1 MATNRN
7 TNDDKSTTLNGNG
20 TDPKSNGLH
29 SEKDVATKQD
39 DEIDTSAMNAD
50 ASNDEDI
57 TVYPSGFKLLAV
69 MIGLQLAVLCVS
81 LDNTIIAT
89 AIPKITD
96 QFGALS
102 DVGWYGSAYLLT
114 FCALTLLFG
123 RLYKMFSV
131 KWVFLGCLALFEVGS
146 LICAVAPSSV
156 VLIVGRAIA
165 GLGGSGIFSGGLI
178 ILAYTTPLDKRP
190 IYTGLFGA
198 MYGIASI
205 IGPLVGGAFADHVS
219 WRWCFYINLP
229 FGAIT
234 AASLILFLQLPK
246 QRVEDVDDD
255 ISLLQK
261 IKSFDPLGT
270 ILFLASV
277 ICILLALFWGGT
289 TYSWSSGRIIA
300 LLVVFAVLLVAFIIV
315 QYFMGE
321 DATIPG
327 RLIKQR
333 SLASAAA
340 FAMFV
345 GAAFFVN
352 IYYIPIWFQ
361 VVRGTSATSA
371 GVNTLP
377 LLISF
382 TIGAMGSGTVV
393 AKVGYPTPFMY
404 GLSVIGSVGA
414 GLLTL
419 YNADIST
426 GKWIGYQI
434 IFGLG
439 IGIGMQQPIILA
451 QAVLPL
457 SDVPIGTA
465 IIIFSQMFGGSLF
478 ISVAQNI
485 FINKLIQGLGGIA
498 NLGVDPE
505 VIAGSGAT
513 TDPRL
518 FGITDPA
525 VLSQV
530 KVVYNDAIVWTFKVA
545 LITTCLSALAAVG
558 MEWKSVKVEA
568 KVDDDVEVNTDT
580 KVFVVAK

>member
-1 MATNRN
+1 MATNG
-7 TNDDKSTTLNGNG
+7 DKSATLRDDE
-20 TDPKSNGLH
+20 TEPKADSLPN
-29 SEKDVATKQD
+29 ENKFATKEGHD
-39 DEIDTSAMNAD
+39 ADTALDAD
-50 ASNDEDI
+50 TPSDGEDAI
-57 TVYPSGFKLLAV
+57 VYPSGFKLFAL
-69 MIGLQLAVLCVS
+69 MLGLQLAVLCVS

-96 QFGALS
+96 QFQALS

-123 RLYKMFSV
+123 RMFKMFSV
-131 KWVFLGCLALFEVGS
+131 KWVFLGCLALFEIGS

-165 GLGGSGIFSGGLI
+165 GLGGSGIFSGALV

-190 IYTGLFGA
+190 IHTGLFGA

-205 IGPLVGGAFADHVS
+205 IGPLVGGAFADNVT

-229 FGAIT
+229 FGGVT
-234 AASLILFLQLPK
+234 AASLILFLHLPER
-246 QRVEDVDDD
+246 QQDDATD
-255 ISLLQK
+255 TSLWQTFN
-261 IKSFDPLGT
+261 SFDPLGT
-270 ILFLASV
+270 IFFLASV
-277 ICILLALFWGGT
+277 ICILLALFWGGSA
-289 TYSWSSGRIIA
+289 YSWSSGRVIA
-300 LLVVFAVLLVAFIIV
+300 LLVIFAVLLVAFAIV

-321 DATIPG
+321 NATIPG

-340 FAMFV
+340 FAMVV
-345 GAAFFVN
+345 GSAFFVN

-361 VVRGTSATSA
+361 VVRGSSATTA

-382 TIGAMGSGTVV
+382 TVGALGAGSVV
-393 AKVGYPTPFMY
+393 TKLGYPTPFMY
-404 GLSVIGSVGA
+404 GLSVIGSIGA

-419 YNADIST
+419 YTADIST

-434 IFGLG
+434 LFGFG
-439 IGIGMQQPIILA
+439 IGIGMQQPIILV

-478 ISVAQNI
+478 ISVAQNV
-485 FINKLIQGLGGIA
+485 FITKLVQGLRAIP
-498 NLGVDPE
+498 NLGADPKE
-505 VIAGSGAT
+505 IAGAGAT
-513 TDPRL
+513 TDPGH

-525 VLSQV
+525 VLSQM
-530 KVVYNDAIVWTFKVA
+530 KLVYNDAIVWAFRIA
-545 LITTCLSALAAVG
+545 LITTCLSALAVLG
-558 MEWKSVKVEA
+558 MEWKSVKAEA
-568 KVDDDVEVNTDT
+568 KPADDAEVNADSTESPE
-580 KVFVVAK
+580 AK

>member
-1 MATNRN
+1 MAMNRS
-7 TNDDKSTTLNGNG
+7 TNDDKSATLHGDQTESNSNSLHNE
-20 TDPKSNGLH
+20 TDF
-29 SEKDVATKQD
+29 ATKEGHD
-39 DEIDTSAMNAD
+39 TGPAIDAD
-50 ASNDEDI
+50 TANGEDT
-57 TVYPSGFKLLAV
+57 TVYPSGFKLVAV
-69 MIGLQLAVLCVS
+69 MVGLQLAVLCVS

-96 QFGALS
+96 EFEALS

-123 RLYKMFSV
+123 RLFKVFSV
-131 KWVFLGCLALFEVGS
+131 KWVFLGCLALFEIGS

-165 GLGGSGIFSGGLI
+165 GLGGSGIFSGALI

-190 IYTGLFGA
+190 IYTGIFGA

-229 FGAIT
+229 FGGVT
-234 AASLILFLQLPK
+234 AASLIFFLHLPK
-246 QRVEDVDDD
+246 QKKKPETD

-261 IKSFDPLGT
+261 IKGFDPLGT
-270 ILFLASV
+270 VFFLASV
-277 ICILLALFWGGT
+277 ICILLALFWGGS
-289 TYSWSSGRIIA
+289 TYSWGNGRIIA
-300 LLVVFAVLLVAFIIV
+300 LLVLFALLLVAFIVV
-315 QYFMGE
+315 QYIVGE
-321 DATIPG
+321 DATMPG
-327 RLIKQR
+327 RLIKRR
-333 SLASAAA
+333 SLASVAA

-382 TIGAMGSGTVV
+382 TVGTLGAGSVV
-393 AKVGYPTPFMY
+393 TKVGYPTPFMY

-419 YNADIST
+419 YNVDIST

-434 IFGLG
+434 VFGLG

-465 IIIFSQMFGGSLF
+465 IIIFCQMFGGSLF
-478 ISVAQNI
+478 ISVAQNV
-485 FINKLIQGLGGIA
+485 FVTKLIEGLGAIA
-498 NLGVDPE
+498 NLGVDPQE
-505 VIAGSGAT
+505 IADSGAT
-513 TDPRL
+513 TDPAR

-525 VLSQV
+525 VLSQM
-530 KVVYNDAIVWTFKVA
+530 KVVYNDAIVWTFRVA
-545 LITTCLSALAAVG
+545 LITTCLSALAVLG
-558 MEWKSVKVEA
+558 MEWKSVKVEPKPEGDAQVNADSTETAEA
-568 KVDDDVEVNTDT
+568 K
-580 KVFVVAK
+580 